1 MGNQVY
7 YTGYPEQGMPYNPYM
22 YYQNPIM
29 VNPNMQTQVYIIY
42 IKYLV

>member
-22 YYQNPIM
+22 YYQNPIR
-29 VNPNMQTQVYIIY
+29 VNPNIY
-42 IKYLV
+42 NLYKIFSIKI